1 MLCSL
6 KVILRYKIKYLVL
19 LVSWT
24 LALFILK
31 PQKLK
36 TPNIT
41 SLVNNAAANAKN
53 TEINIKILDI
63 TSLTKT
69 TVLNSKAMKV
79 TKNVVIKVN
88 VAISFDLRKWN
99 KKWPD
104 KFKVFKAILTI

>member
-36 TPNIT
+36 IPNIT

-53 TEINIKILDI
+53 TD
-63 TSLTKT
+63 
-69 TVLNSKAMKV
+69 
-79 TKNVVIKVN
+79 
-88 VAISFDLRKWN
+88 
-99 KKWPD
+99 
-104 KFKVFKAILTI
+104 

>member
-36 TPNIT
+36 IPNIT

-99 KKWPD
+99 KK
-104 KFKVFKAILTI
+104 ITR

>member
-36 TPNIT
+36 IPKIT

-53 TEINIKILDI
+53 TEISIKILDI

>member
-36 TPNIT
+36 IPNIT
-41 SLVNNAAANAKN
+41 SLVNAAAANAKN
-53 TEINIKILDI
+53 TEINIKILDV

-99 KKWPD
+99 KK
-104 KFKVFKAILTI
+104 ITR

>member
-36 TPNIT
+36 IPNIT

-53 TEINIKILDI
+53 TEINIKILDV

-99 KKWPD
+99 KK
-104 KFKVFKAILTI
+104 ITR

>member
-19 LVSWT
+19 LVLWT
-24 LALFILK
+24 LALLILK

-36 TPNIT
+36 IPNIT
-41 SLVNNAAANAKN
+41 SLVNTAAANAKN

-99 KKWPD
+99 KKM
-104 KFKVFKAILTI
+104 TR

>member
-1 MLCSL
+1 MLCSR

-36 TPNIT
+36 IPNIT
-41 SLVNNAAANAKN
+41 SLVNTAAANAKN
-53 TEINIKILDI
+53 TEINIKILDV

-99 KKWPD
+99 KK
-104 KFKVFKAILTI
+104 ITR

>member
-36 TPNIT
+36 IPNIT
-41 SLVNNAAANAKN
+41 SLVNAAAANAKN
-53 TEINIKILDI
+53 TEINIKILDV